1 MTLLEN
7 PVADALNIVTPTA
20 DKFGEGSFTL
30 AERPASLEGKTLGLL
45 WNAKANGDVALK
57 RAGELLSER
66 IPSLTVKFYS
76 GNLPCSPEL
85 LKRAA
90 AESDVVIACTADCGS
105 CTSWITHDCVQ
116 LERAGVP
123 TVILATAGF
132 EHDIVASAQA
142 FAMPTQQ
149 FVVVPRGYNNLT
161 TEEAIAQTDP
171 VIDDA
176 LRLLTRS
183 TSTTIGEFDGY
194 ALGRSNARETFI
206 AENGRSAF
214 EAFNA
219 AFHDRNWTDGYMV
232 HPPTPDRVARM
243 LEGIDGSPDDVV
255 CFLPPG
261 NGEATA
267 AKVAVNAVM
276 AGCEPGDMQVV
287 MAALRAIAHKE
298 NEKVIRQALM
308 STSAHA
314 PLVLVNGP
322 IAKELGVNGG
332 RCCIGPGKQNA
343 VNTRIS
349 RAVHLCL
356 KNIAR
361 WIPGV
366 MDLDSIGTA
375 RKNIVVLAENQDE
388 TPWEPYH
395 VSRGYEATDSTVTV
409 FFTCGEW
416 DVSLQGHLD
425 GEQLA
430 QAIACM
436 GVANNMGYIM
446 AMQGPSWRSIPLGRL
461 LLVPPPH
468 AVPVAEAGYTKKE
481 FEHLLWEKG
490 TAPVARL
497 IEPMRK
503 LHADGKTRK
512 EFDWMF
518 ELSEEEAWRQT
529 APVVETPEQYSVVV
543 AGSVRAK
550 DLLMPLRALPE
561 TELVTRVPGGASAS

>member
-1 MTLLEN
+1 
-7 PVADALNIVTPTA
+7 
-20 DKFGEGSFTL
+20 
-30 AERPASLEGKTLGLL
+30 
-45 WNAKANGDVALK
+45 
-57 RAGELLSER
+57 
-66 IPSLTVKFYS
+66 
-76 GNLPCSPEL
+76 
-85 LKRAA
+85 
-90 AESDVVIACTADCGS
+90 
-105 CTSWITHDCVQ
+105 
-116 LERAGVP
+116 
-123 TVILATAGF
+123 
-132 EHDIVASAQA
+132 
-142 FAMPTQQ
+142 
-149 FVVVPRGYNNLT
+149 
-161 TEEAIAQTDP
+161 
-171 VIDDA
+171 
-176 LRLLTRS
+176 
-183 TSTTIGEFDGY
+183 
-194 ALGRSNARETFI
+194 
-206 AENGRSAF
+206 
-214 EAFNA
+214 
-219 AFHDRNWTDGYMV
+219 
-232 HPPTPDRVARM
+232 M
-243 LEGIDGSPDDVV
+243 LEGVDGSPDDVV
-255 CFLPPG
+255 CILPPG
-261 NGEATA
+261 NGEATV

-287 MAALRAIAHKE
+287 MAALRAISHEE

-322 IAKELGVNGG
+322 VTQELGINGG
-332 RCCIGPGKQNA
+332 RCCVGPGKQNA

-375 RKNIVVLAENQDE
+375 RKNIVVLAENSEE

-395 VSRGYEATDSTVTV
+395 VSKGYAPTDSTVTV

-416 DVSLQGHLD
+416 DVSLQGHID

-446 AMQGPSWRSIPLGRL
+446 AMQGPTWESIPLGRL

-468 AVPVAEAGYTKKE
+468 AIPVAEAGYTKQA

-490 TAPVARL
+490 VAPIGRL

-518 ELSEEEAWRQT
+518 ELSDEEAAKQT
-529 APVVETPEQYSVVV
+529 APVIEFPEQYSVVV

-561 TELVTRVPGGASAS
+561 TELVTRTPGGARA